1 MATALIA
8 VAGLAGTVAA
18 GCSDGAGAAPDITTT
33 ARAGVAPVPPEEG
46 AYFGAWLPGTVAAP
60 GGEDEGEGDGGGRDE
75 SPSPSAS
82 PSASPSGSGSGA
94 VDPNGP
100 DIADVTSFEGD
111 LGRRLDIVQT
121 YHDWKADFPG
131 DLAAEVTGSDRHL
144 LLTWD
149 GGDTREVV
157 QGRFDDM
164 VRERARAIKKLGKP
178 VFLRWS
184 RDMDEL
190 AEEERVHS
198 PADFIAAWKH
208 MRKVFAEEK
217 VQNVAWV
224 WCPTARG
231 FGTRDAGAYYPGD
244 AHVDWICADARPSGD
259 FDFQELSESLKPF
272 LQWARDRSKPIMI
285 AEFGVPRSYGERRAE
300 WLRAAAETL
309 QDPQVKAV
317 VYFNSDERAD
327 GPRDERHRYAVTGD
341 EHAVSAL
348 RELATAPY
356 FNPRDLPVTSGG

>member
-8 VAGLAGTVAA
+8 VAGLAATVAA

-33 ARAGVAPVPPEEG
+33 ARAGVAPVPPHEG
-46 AYFGAWLPGTVAAP
+46 AYFGAWLPGTTAVP
-60 GGEDEGEGDGGGRDE
+60 GDEDDGDGGGGPDE

-82 PSASPSGSGSGA
+82 PSASPSGTGSGA

-100 DIADVTSFEGD
+100 DIADVTAFEGD

-121 YHDWKADFPG
+121 YHGWKDDFPG
-131 DLAAEVTGSDRHL
+131 DLAADVTGSDRHL

>member
-33 ARAGVAPVPPEEG
+33 AQAGVAPVPPDEG
-46 AYFGAWLPGTVAAP
+46 AYFGAWLPGAAAT
-60 GGEDEGEGDGGGRDE
+60 GGEGDGGADDG
-75 SPSPSAS
+75 PSAR
-82 PSASPSGSGSGA
+82 PSGTGSGT
-94 VDPNGP
+94 DGP
-100 DIADVTSFEGD
+100 DGPDLADVTAFEGD

-121 YHDWKADFPG
+121 YHGWKADFPG
-131 DLAAEVTGSDRHL
+131 DLAAEVTRSDRSL
-144 LLTWD
+144 LLTWN
-149 GGDTREVV
+149 GGDTREIV

-244 AHVDWICADARPSGD
+244 AHVDWICADVRPSGD
-259 FDFQELSESLKPF
+259 FDFQALSESLKPF
-272 LQWARDRSKPIMI
+272 LEWARDRSKPIMI

-327 GPRDERHRYAVTGD
+327 GPRDERNRYAVTGD